1 MWGKHS
7 VCHIVRKIPFKLELE
22 SAEASDFYENRLVI
36 LKHSCHILSWSNLN
50 MTLKNMTLKNMTLEK
65 GYSVCINVILAQ
77 AIWYHID
84 GILYIQTLCIMALA
98 NSLFAN
104 LEVS

>member
-50 MTLKNMTLKNMTLEK
+50 KIKNMTLEK